1 MQISQIFKNKKVIA
15 VIAVVLALLITA
27 GTLAVIF
34 VSCDGDGEGGKKTK
48 KVVVMSSNKKDET
61 DDGDD
66 YEDGDGD
73 YDDDPYASD
82 DITLDLGYT
91 DSSKYSIDDLVDGK
105 SDVYKLKSY
114 NASQIA
120 VTNWRGV
127 FGSNYYPSEFMGPD
141 VYGRSYTEE
150 MLDLELTRYSEMGLT
165 HVRTLFWSNW
175 AYTGNPDDPWDWE
188 SERMT
193 EFYAWCKKLETYGL
207 QVIPMMG
214 WSYSNFLYGGS
225 QYLSEV
231 DYMYPKKYDADGNT
245 IIVQQFGVWYEDP
258 DCEEA
263 NRRFSRWVTEA
274 YQAILDH
281 GVTNLNSFLLGNEPH
296 EDGGTATG
304 AFVNYQIDTYT
315 AVHEA
320 LKAAGLRDKV
330 TLIGPNQSA
339 PSGRAGLAQAF
350 MDRAP
355 DVFDVYTSHYTPSGQ
370 TSVDDIYSDGK
381 TVYDG
386 YMSVMD
392 DHDLRNEREF
402 WLDEFLANG
411 DRYNAFENDTYLG
424 VQTASIILA
433 AMNSGVS
440 GICVW
445 EMFDQLWPDYYGSG
459 GEYMYGMQT
468 DGAIPSLYDSEL
480 PYSLYYTY
488 TLFTKYMSQAKST
501 TYVSEAEDES
511 SGLYIATVQ
520 LADGNWSVAVVNMTT
535 DEKDI
540 DVNFEKAMG
549 GKTFYRYR
557 YSAGEIEEQT
567 TIAAKVL
574 TADKGFKNVQN
585 DIIDTIPGGTV
596 VVYSTIANLSD

>member
-1 MQISQIFKNKKVIA
+1 M
-15 VIAVVLALLITA
+15 
-27 GTLAVIF
+27 
-34 VSCDGDGEGGKKTK
+34 
-48 KVVVMSSNKKDET
+48 
-61 DDGDD
+61 
-66 YEDGDGD
+66 
-73 YDDDPYASD
+73 
-82 DITLDLGYT
+82 
-91 DSSKYSIDDLVDGK
+91 
-105 SDVYKLKSY
+105 
-114 NASQIA
+114 
-120 VTNWRGV
+120 
-127 FGSNYYPSEFMGPD
+127 
-141 VYGRSYTEE
+141 
-150 MLDLELTRYSEMGLT
+150 
-165 HVRTLFWSNW
+165 
-175 AYTGNPDDPWDWE
+175 
-188 SERMT
+188 
-193 EFYAWCKKLETYGL
+193 
-207 QVIPMMG
+207 
-214 WSYSNFLYGGS
+214 
-225 QYLSEV
+225 
-231 DYMYPKKYDADGNT
+231 
-245 IIVQQFGVWYEDP
+245 
-258 DCEEA
+258 
-263 NRRFSRWVTEA
+263 TEA